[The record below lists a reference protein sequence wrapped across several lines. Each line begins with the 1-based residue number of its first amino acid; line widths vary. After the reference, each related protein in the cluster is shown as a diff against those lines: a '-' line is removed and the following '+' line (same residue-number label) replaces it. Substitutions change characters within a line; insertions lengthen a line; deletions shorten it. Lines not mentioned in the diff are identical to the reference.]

1 MNRETA
7 ARCAKAAHH
16 VRSVVRI
23 EARGHFPEAELAG
36 LQYQILR

>member
-1 MNRETA
+1 MNSQTA

-16 VRSVVRI
+16 VGGGVRF

-36 LQYQILR
+36 MQYQIMR